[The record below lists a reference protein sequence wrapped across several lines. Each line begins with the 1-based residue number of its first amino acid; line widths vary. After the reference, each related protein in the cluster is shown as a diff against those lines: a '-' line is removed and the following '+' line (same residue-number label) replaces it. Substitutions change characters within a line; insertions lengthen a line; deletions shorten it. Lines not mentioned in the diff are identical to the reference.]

1 MSLIKVRRGWSKTK
15 STWAMMGLLRQPTI
29 ARLTN
34 YISFSQ
40 ALSMMFH
47 DSATNFYPGRCNSRC
62 CWAAESAWKK
72 SPALTMADQG
82 DLMHEGSSTRFTR
95 FSVFDLGFVETKT
108 WEVFIPK
115 RTCSDSLEAS
125 NIREPLQIPN
135 KHGGILRNDIL
146 GCWGPFFC
154 CHPR

>member
-1 MSLIKVRRGWSKTK
+1 
-15 STWAMMGLLRQPTI
+15 MGLLRQPTI

-40 ALSMMFH
+40 ALSMIFH
-47 DSATNFYPGRCNSRC
+47 DSATISIQEDETQGAVGQLNPHG
-62 CWAAESAWKK
+62 KK
-72 SPALTMADQG
+72 SPALTTADQG
-82 DLMHEGSSTRFTR
+82 DFMHEGSSTRFTR

-115 RTCSDSLEAS
+115 RTCSDGLEAS

-146 GCWGPFFC
+146 GC
-154 CHPR
+154 